1 MLKGLVKRNILQAK
15 KVNELF
21 QLNGIK
27 PVNFKD
33 MPIEEFKEKYPMQFN
48 LLINIK

>member
-1 MLKGLVKRNILQAK
+1 MPKGLVKRNILQAK
-15 KVNELF
+15 KVNEIF

-27 PVNFKD
+27 PINFKD
-33 MPIEEFKEKYPMQFN
+33 MPIEEFKDKYPVQYA